1 MTGVARGRE
10 AKSGQSSR
18 RRHTHLAALQ
28 HSDRTRC
35 LPDNGVKKADSATPA
50 EKTRLNT
57 QPTEAWHILPFS
69 ELTLTFA
76 PFAPVV
82 VPIVLLSAVFGLTHT
97 DCGVLLGRG
106 NSTCWRAS
114 QSTVGV
120 LAILQPVVADLVAPE
135 LEGTASG
142 RVLSVLLLLL

>member
-1 MTGVARGRE
+1 M
-10 AKSGQSSR
+10 
-18 RRHTHLAALQ
+18 
-28 HSDRTRC
+28 
-35 LPDNGVKKADSATPA
+35 
-50 EKTRLNT
+50 
-57 QPTEAWHILPFS
+57 PFS
-69 ELTLTFA
+69 ALTLTFA

-82 VPIVLLSAVFGLTHT
+82 VHIVLLSAVFGLTHT

-120 LAILQPVVADLVAPE
+120 LAILLPVVAELVV
-135 LEGTASG
+135 LESRGSALG